1 MTKEEKRLNKEY
13 YQQKGKAESE
23 DKEDGRSKGVRMCN
37 REFRE
42 QTNQWRFPIIQLT
55 MLFVAE
61 KAAVE

>member
-42 QTNQWRFPIIQLT
+42 QTNQ
-55 MLFVAE
+55 
-61 KAAVE
+61 